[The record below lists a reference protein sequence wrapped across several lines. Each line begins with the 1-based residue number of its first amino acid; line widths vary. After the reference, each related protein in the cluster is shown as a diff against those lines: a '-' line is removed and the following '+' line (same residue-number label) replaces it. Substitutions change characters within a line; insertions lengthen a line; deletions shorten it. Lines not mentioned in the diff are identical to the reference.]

1 MTKKK
6 PTQQK
11 VAPSVNGLIGE
22 PAKSEMFSKM
32 NIEAFGD
39 ADVNQAVMV
48 LGTDITEEVCSEIIA
63 EIISVNF
70 MEEKMR
76 PDVINLLIT
85 SPGGDMDAA
94 IGLINVMKGSKI
106 PIRTIALGRAA
117 SAALCILM
125 AGDHR
130 VVTPWTNL
138 MSHQFSSAVAG
149 TYTDLKTASEEFHKY
164 YDKMVDIYSTFT
176 KLSKKKIEKDLL
188 NHTDVHLTPEE
199 AVKYGIADMV
209 CGLD

>member
-1 MTKKK
+1 MPKKK
-6 PTQQK
+6 PTQQPSK
-11 VAPSVNGLIGE
+11 SVNGLVV
-22 PAKSEMFSKM
+22 PPSKSEMFSKM

-48 LGTDITEEVCSEIIA
+48 LGTDITDEVCAELVAEIIA
-63 EIISVNF
+63 INF
-70 MEEKMR
+70 MDEDKK

-85 SPGGDMDAA
+85 SHGGDMDAA
-94 IGLINVMKGSKI
+94 IGLINVMLGSKI
-106 PIRTIALGRAA
+106 PVRTIALGRAA

-125 AGDHR
+125 AGSHR

-149 TYTDLKTASEEFHKY
+149 TYTDLKTASEEFNNY
-164 YDKMVDIYSTFT
+164 YNKMVDIYEKFT
-176 KLSKKKIEKDLL
+176 KLSRKKIEKDLL

-209 CGLD
+209 CDLA